1 MIFKSSCVLL
11 VFFLCWLNTGSIVIS
26 IGATASVRYREF
38 FLCSSI
44 WNNVLCST
52 VYIISTLGDNCP
64 FSGQC
69 YTLQQYADQPVVG
82 SDIALE
88 IQPGNHN
95 LSTELSLSSLI
106 THLNITSNN
115 GTIVCVSQGSVQLD
129 GVQNVHIKGVTFTD
143 C

>member
-1 MIFKSSCVLL
+1 MIFKSSCLLL
-11 VFFLCWLNTGSIVIS
+11 V
-26 IGATASVRYREF
+26 F

-64 FSGQC
+64 FFGQC

-95 LSTELSLSSLI
+95 LSTELSLSTLI

-115 GTIVCVSQGSVQLD
+115 GTIVCVSQGSVRLD

-143 C
+143 CYYNVIRNVDSFILEDV